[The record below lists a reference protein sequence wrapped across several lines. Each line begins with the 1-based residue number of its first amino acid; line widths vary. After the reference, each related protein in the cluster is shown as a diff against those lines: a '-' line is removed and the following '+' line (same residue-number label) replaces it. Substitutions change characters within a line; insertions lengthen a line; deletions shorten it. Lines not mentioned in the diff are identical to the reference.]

1 MGRLTYWNG
10 KKYCLPQGMWR
21 EIADRL
27 AAYENTGLEP
37 EEIATLQTA
46 GRSEDA
52 LPSRGDIFTAV
63 FINREGGGYVPY
75 IDPTTGVAKIFAS
88 EVEELA
94 DNPEVIRERGAN
106 HLIIEAHP
114 DFWHVAQVGGYTT
127 ETGLY
132 TKLY

>member
-1 MGRLTYWNG
+1 MERLTRWNG
-10 KKYCLPQGMWR
+10 KKWLLPQGAWR

-37 EEIATLQTA
+37 EEITALQA
-46 GRSEDA
+46 VSGPEKPLSARDA
-52 LPSRGDIFTAV
+52 IFTVV

-75 IDPTTGVAKIFAS
+75 IDPTTGAARLYAS

-106 HLIIEAHP
+106 HLVIEVHP